1 MYCVL
6 PSCFHV
12 AVSVGKPSR
21 KSRSLSVSSVSSVS
35 SASSSSSS
43 VRSADSD
50 DMYADLASPVS
61 SASSRSPTTNHPR
74 KERVPVRDRPPQ
86 GRDKIRERPSKK
98 EEPFREDRRKM
109 DPSSATLRGG
119 HPGPRSGPGS
129 RGGHHV
135 TSPTWLHGPPGS
147 YGGSGSHKDIK
158 LTLLNKQQ
166 GDKGS
171 RKRYLPA
178 DKERPGSPPSKRV
191 AMSPDRGRDKR
202 IPGRPPLSP
211 GWIGPEAK
219 DPDPCPPRE
228 TENVLCPRRPSLL
241 ERAQR
246 CLQGS
251 QRPPAPPRLPPRA
264 PVNPATHCPVERSC

>member
-1 MYCVL
+1 
-6 PSCFHV
+6 
-12 AVSVGKPSR
+12 
-21 KSRSLSVSSVSSVS
+21 
-35 SASSSSSS
+35 
-43 VRSADSD
+43 
-50 DMYADLASPVS
+50 MYADLASPVS
-61 SASSRSPTTNHPR
+61 SASSHSPTTNHPR

-135 TSPTWLHGPPGS
+135 HPPPGSMGPPGS

-178 DKERPGSPPSKRV
+178 DKERPCSPLSKRM
-191 AMSPDRGRDKR
+191 AMSPDRG
-202 IPGRPPLSP
+202 
-211 GWIGPEAK
+211 ENQ
-219 DPDPCPPRE
+219 PPR
-228 TENVLCPRRPSLL
+228 NS
-241 ERAQR
+241 
-246 CLQGS
+246 G
-251 QRPPAPPRLPPRA
+251 
-264 PVNPATHCPVERSC
+264 N